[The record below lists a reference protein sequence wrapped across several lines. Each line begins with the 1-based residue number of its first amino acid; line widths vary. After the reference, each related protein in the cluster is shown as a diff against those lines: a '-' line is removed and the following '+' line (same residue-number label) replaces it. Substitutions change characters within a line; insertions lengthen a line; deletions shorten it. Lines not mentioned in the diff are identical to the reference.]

1 MTTPQ
6 WHTVDKNL
14 NGEIWK
20 RVVGDPDF
28 SVSNKGR
35 VLSHSKVSKQKSHGG
50 KTAGF
55 VEVRLLLKPI
65 PTPNGYLRVVVTH
78 SKKRFVHDLVTRAF
92 LGLRPEG
99 YQVNHI
105 NGKKTDNRLNNL
117 CYIQSADYVA
127 SVPAAVDNK
136 YRGGS
141 AKLDVQAVRQ
151 IKARLAA
158 GQSGASIARDFRI
171 SFSNVSAIKLGK
183 SWGDVKLFKD

>member
-20 RVVGDPDF
+20 RVVGNPNF

-35 VLSHSKVSKQKSHGG
+35 VLSHSKVSRRKSHGG

-55 VEVRLLLKPI
+55 AEVQLLLKPI
-65 PTPNGYLRVVVTH
+65 PTSHGYLRVAVTH

-105 NGKKTDNRLNNL
+105 NGKKTDNRLENL
-117 CYIQSADYVA
+117 LYMQSPDYVA
-127 SVPAAVDNK
+127 PEPAAVDNK

-141 AKLDVQAVRQ
+141 VKLNVQVVRQ
-151 IKARLAA
+151 IKTRLAA
-158 GQSGASIARDFRI
+158 GQSGVSLARDFHV
-171 SFSNVSAIKLGK
+171 SQSNISAIKSGK
-183 SWGDVKLFKD
+183 SWTDVTI